1 MNIKELKNDGL
12 SKEFEIAVSVD
23 TLLELKQ
30 KEITRLTQKVK
41 IDGFRPGKAPVH
53 IVEQRYGGEISSQ
66 VFEKSIDKSL
76 REFFEQTKH
85 EPAHQPKIDIIDY
98 KPDQALVYKV
108 AFETMPEIKVSDADF
123 SKLKISKKVAKV
135 EDADVLKAL
144 EDIAKNDAKSEP
156 IKTKRAAKSGD
167 IVIINFDGSVDG
179 ERKDGM
185 KAESFSL
192 ELGSKSFIG
201 DFEEQI
207 VGKKIGDHFDVNV
220 TFPADYHEASL
231 SSKPAVFKIDLL
243 EIHEKTAATI
253 DEEWAKSKG
262 AKSLDEMKTDIR
274 TYLEKM
280 YKDASRTA
288 SKKDILDV
296 IAGHFKFPLPLAIV
310 EEEIKAIKNME
321 SKSSNPAHGE
331 EGHVHGPDCNHDHDH
346 VHGPD
351 CNHDHDHDHT
361 EDTKAKSKKKAA
373 KKSDASDED
382 KMSDDEIRSIAER
395 RVRLGLLFNEIG
407 KINKIEVTQ
416 SELVEALS
424 AQARQ
429 YPGYEKQIFEIYR
442 KNEKLID
449 SLRAPIFENKVIDFI
464 LDKSDVKE
472 ITVKMDELI
481 SSS

>member
-53 IVEQRYGGEISSQ
+53 IVEQRYGAEISSQ

-85 EPAHQPKIDIIDY
+85 EPAHQPKIDIVDY

-310 EEEIKAIKNME
+310 EEEIKSIKDME

-331 EGHVHGPDCNHDHDH
+331 EGHVHGPNCNHDHDH
-346 VHGPD
+346 
-351 CNHDHDHDHT
+351 
-361 EDTKAKSKKKAA
+361 EEEEKSKGKKKTA
-373 KKSDASDED
+373 KKLDASAED

-416 SELVEALS
+416 GELVEALS

-472 ITVKMDELI
+472 ITVKMDELM
-481 SSS
+481 SSSE

>member
-53 IVEQRYGGEISSQ
+53 IVEQRYGAEISSQ

-85 EPAHQPKIDIIDY
+85 EPAHQPKIDIVDY

-296 IAGHFKFPLPLAIV
+296 IAAHFKFPLPSAII
-310 EEEIKAIKNME
+310 EEEIKSIKDME
-321 SKSSNPAHGE
+321 SKSNPAHGE
-331 EGHVHGPDCNHDHDH
+331 EGHVHGPNCNHDHDH
-346 VHGPD
+346 
-351 CNHDHDHDHT
+351 
-361 EDTKAKSKKKAA
+361 EEEEKAKGKKKSA
-373 KKSDASDED
+373 KKSDASAED

-416 SELVEALS
+416 AELVEALS

-481 SSS
+481 ASS

>member
-41 IDGFRPGKAPVH
+41 IDGFRPGKAPLH

-76 REFFEQTKH
+76 RDFFEQTKH
-85 EPAHQPKIDIIDY
+85 EPAHQPKIDIVDY

-108 AFETMPEIKVSDADF
+108 AFEIMPEIKVSDADF
-123 SKLKISKKVAKV
+123 AKLKISKKVAKV
-135 EDADVLKAL
+135 EETDVQKAL

-156 IKTKRAAKSGD
+156 IKTKRAAKLGD

-207 VGKKIGDHFDVNV
+207 VGKKSGDHFDVNV

-243 EIHEKTAATI
+243 EIHEKAPATI
-253 DEEWAKSKG
+253 DDAWAKSKG

-274 TYLEKM
+274 SYLEKM

-296 IAGHFKFPLPLAIV
+296 IAAHFKFPLPLAIV
-310 EEEIKAIKNME
+310 EEEIKAIKDME
-321 SKSSNPAHGE
+321 SKSSAPAHGE

-346 VHGPD
+346 
-351 CNHDHDHDHT
+351 DH
-361 EDTKAKSKKKAA
+361 EDEKAKGKKKSA
-373 KKSDASDED
+373 KKSDASAEE

-472 ITVKMDELI
+472 ITVKMDELMK
-481 SSS
+481 SE

>member
-53 IVEQRYGGEISSQ
+53 IVEQRYGAEISSQ

-85 EPAHQPKIDIIDY
+85 EPAHQPKIDIVDY

-262 AKSLDEMKTDIR
+262 AKSLDEMKKDIR

-296 IAGHFKFPLPLAIV
+296 IAGHFKFPLPLVIV
-310 EEEIKAIKNME
+310 EEEIKAIKDME
-321 SKSSNPAHGE
+321 SKSSNPEHGQ

-346 VHGPD
+346 
-351 CNHDHDHDHT
+351 
-361 EDTKAKSKKKAA
+361 EEEEKSKGKKKTA
-373 KKSDASDED
+373 KKSDASAED
-382 KMSDDEIRSIAER
+382 KMSEDEIRSIAER

-416 SELVEALS
+416 GELVEALS

-472 ITVKMDELI
+472 ITVKMDELM
-481 SSS
+481 SSSE

>member
-53 IVEQRYGGEISSQ
+53 IVEQRYGAEISSQ

-85 EPAHQPKIDIIDY
+85 EPAHQPKIDIVDY

-310 EEEIKAIKNME
+310 EEEIKSIKDME

-331 EGHVHGPDCNHDHDH
+331 EGHVHGPNCNHDHDH
-346 VHGPD
+346 
-351 CNHDHDHDHT
+351 
-361 EDTKAKSKKKAA
+361 EEEEKSKGKKKTA
-373 KKSDASDED
+373 KKSDASAED
-382 KMSDDEIRSIAER
+382 KMSEDEIRSIAER

-416 SELVEALS
+416 GELVEALS

-472 ITVKMDELI
+472 ITVKMDELM
-481 SSS
+481 SSSE